1 MLGVLLSAVDG
12 TAPGRGA
19 PSSNSG
25 STRMLRAMNLWC
37 CRTNSPDERIGLE
50 LGEFEALDEV
60 FLPVGPRDHCVRT
73 YEVLPDEPMQGLPLF
88 SGSLFYLRCGKAA
101 EEMVLSLYSNGFQL
115 TPIRPQTDS
124 EDIDCLEDFV
134 ETSRAW
140 SPFSLLERCP
150 RRSGKHRA
158 DWSLFR
164 LTIFRHAAGE
174 LRFDFSTIGESSVEE
189 RDQWLRVIWNAISS
203 VTVSLFPPHT
213 IIVRPLANVE
223 STSTRIM
230 AGYLLLCE
238 ASDGVT
244 LLYCELRS
252 FSHGES
258 SLAIY
263 RDECCEHEV
272 TAVQLKET
280 TIVCT
285 CNGAHCNIFGI
296 GALRFCAR
304 TSEEKELWIRAV
316 MNVKTKIMFD
326 APDPTTD
333 ELASFRDA
341 VHERLADMS
350 GVGARSMSS
359 SMSNAKLTLK
369 PRPPVPS
376 LPQGDVW
383 HPEVFAD
390 AFESPKINHSRQ
402 SEELMPDQLK
412 SPGSCEVIALAGA
425 TVSSVVSV
433 ADEHPSG
440 SEGDVK
446 VVYRMDVR
454 TSQGLRPNAS

>member
-1 MLGVLLSAVDG
+1 MG
-12 TAPGRGA
+12 
-19 PSSNSG
+19 
-25 STRMLRAMNLWC
+25 
-37 CRTNSPDERIGLE
+37 
-50 LGEFEALDEV
+50 
-60 FLPVGPRDHCVRT
+60 
-73 YEVLPDEPMQGLPLF
+73 
-88 SGSLFYLRCGKAA
+88 
-101 EEMVLSLYSNGFQL
+101 
-115 TPIRPQTDS
+115 
-124 EDIDCLEDFV
+124 
-134 ETSRAW
+134 
-140 SPFSLLERCP
+140 
-150 RRSGKHRA
+150 
-158 DWSLFR
+158 
-164 LTIFRHAAGE
+164 
-174 LRFDFSTIGESSVEE
+174 FDFSTVGESSVEE

-203 VTVSLFPPHT
+203 VTMSLFPPHT

-238 ASDGVT
+238 ASDGVS

-296 GALRFCAR
+296 GVLRFCAR

-326 APDPTTD
+326 APDPTKD

-341 VHERLADMS
+341 VHERLVDMS
-350 GVGARSMSS
+350 DVAARSAAW
-359 SMSNAKLTLK
+359 SNAKLPLK

-383 HPEVFAD
+383 QLEALED
-390 AFESPKINHSRQ
+390 AFESPRPRRA
-402 SEELMPDQLK
+402 ELAQKLEVK
-412 SPGSCEVIALAGA
+412 SPGSCEVIALASAA
-425 TVSSVVSV
+425 TSTVVSV
-433 ADEHPSG
+433 ADEHPPG
-440 SEGDVK
+440 TTDDVR
-446 VVYRMDVR
+446 VVYKMDVR
-454 TSQGLRPNAS
+454 AQARTHSTS